1 MKRRVDAAR
10 RALALLDLPKRF
22 QHPLPPGGFS
32 GFQRQRHNTFLTIY
46 VIIEQFHPPLSALT
60 LERLNGSSPAPPS
73 MKLVTASSKLDTII
87 LCTGGKVDAQDLR
100 GESADS
106 TLEFIQDALSWLK
119 ADSEGVCIFTQ
130 VLRGDSLARDEHVIR
145 LYKTTLWSISH

>member
-1 MKRRVDAAR
+1 
-10 RALALLDLPKRF
+10 
-22 QHPLPPGGFS
+22 
-32 GFQRQRHNTFLTIY
+32 
-46 VIIEQFHPPLSALT
+46 
-60 LERLNGSSPAPPS
+60 